1 MILYIYA
8 LLEDRGV
15 SETGLSYLQAGIYA
29 LIDACCVVICFLAAN
44 RIYAVYFFTPPDV
57 DVSCIELDAAVA
69 PVTARRGRRAGN
81 GG

>member
-1 MILYIYA
+1 MILYIYLYRLSA

-15 SETGLSYLQAGIYA
+15 SETGLSYLRAGIYA

-44 RIYAVYFFTPPDV
+44 RIYAVYFFTPPVV

-69 PVTARRGRRAGN
+69 PVFGN
-81 GG
+81 G